1 MNTPRAFLTS
11 AIAALIIMINAP
23 FAQAED
29 PIATELAT
37 ADAKEWIGLWKI
49 NTVIMDRDFELFLNI
64 ADVEGQLGAT
74 LDMERNPEPRAF
86 STMSKTEE
94 GIEMEGELLFMGS
107 LKVEVHM
114 ALKFD
119 APQEIVGIVKNP
131 GGFFE
136 SPLTGG
142 PLTQEELD
150 SVQGARRAPT
160 ETQIRVSG
168 EKAIRLTFSD
178 LEMTSTDREIF
189 ENLKDG
195 DIFEYTLH
203 RAHKLYT
210 DFDLKQGDVIIE
222 EGNMAENYP
231 GVYSVWM
238 RKTADGF
245 NLVFNNQPDIWGS
258 RHLPEHDKYEVPLTH
273 SKVDGDPSETFKA
286 EFQQDGNMANLSLF
300 WGDDKWTSTF
310 EIVQ

>member
-1 MNTPRAFLTS
+1 MNTPRAILATAVS
-11 AIAALIIMINAP
+11 TLALLVAAPL
-23 FAQAED
+23 AQAED

-37 ADAKEWIGLWKI
+37 AEAEEWVGLWKI

-64 ADVEGQLGAT
+64 ADVDGQLGAT

-86 STMSKTEE
+86 STMSKTEN

-114 ALKFD
+114 DLKFD
-119 APQEIVGIVKNP
+119 APEEIVGTVKNP

-136 SPLTGG
+136 SPLTGE
-142 PLTQEELD
+142 PLSQQELD
-150 SVQGARRAPT
+150 AVQGQRRAPT

-168 EKAIRLTFSD
+168 EKTIRLTFSD
-178 LEMTSTDREIF
+178 LEMTSSDREIF

-203 RAHKLYT
+203 RAHKIYT

-258 RHLPEHDKYEVPLTH
+258 RHEAEHDKFEVPLTH
-273 SKVDGDPSETFKA
+273 SKVDGDPA
-286 EFQQDGNMANLSLF
+286 EIFRAQFEQNENMATLHLF
-300 WGDDKWTSTF
+300 WGDDQWSTTF